1 MFWWETAHFD
11 LFIVFS
17 GTVQHWNVI
26 EEGVG
31 SNSAKVGQAK
41 PHNRAAR
48 GEGRVGL
55 G

>member
-26 EEGVG
+26 EEGVRVKFRK
-31 SNSAKVGQAK
+31 SWPGQA
-41 PHNRAAR
+41 A
-48 GEGRVGL
+48 
-55 G
+55 